1 MPRFA
6 ANLTWLFLE
15 HDFFDRFQAAADSG
29 FKAVEMMFPYDYTPD
44 AIAQRLSAAKL
55 ELVLFNF
62 AGGNWAAGERG
73 IGALPGREEEFS
85 ASLAKAL
92 EYAQALGCPRLH
104 AMTGLAMGEAA
115 DETARANLARACE
128 AAAAASVTIMIEPI
142 NHRDIPGYYLN
153 RLEQARRLIE
163 AVGADNLKIQFDA
176 YHTQITEGDLSA
188 RFNHYVEHIGHVQI
202 AGNPGR
208 NEPDR
213 GEIHYPYLF
222 SVIDQLNYPGW
233 IGCEYKPLAGTKAGL
248 GWARSYGIG

>member
-6 ANLTWLFLE
+6 ANLSWLFLE
-15 HDFFDRFQAAADSG
+15 HDFFDRFQAAADAG
-29 FKAVEMMFPYDYTPD
+29 FKAVEFMFPYDYTPD
-44 AIAQRLSAAKL
+44 AIGQRLSAAKL

-104 AMTGLAMGEAA
+104 AMAGLATGEAA
-115 DETARANLARACE
+115 DAAYRANLAKATE
-128 AAAAASVTIMIEPI
+128 AAAAANITVMIEPI

-153 RLEQARRLIE
+153 RLEQARRVID

-202 AGNPGR
+202 AGNPSR

-213 GEIHYPYLF
+213 GEINYPYLF
-222 SVIDQLNYPGW
+222 GVIDQLKYSGW

-248 GWARSYGIG
+248 GWASSYGIG